1 MFTGLIHE
9 IGTLR
14 GIRKAGAV
22 TRLSV
27 RAPKSVARLELGDSL
42 AVNGTC
48 LTVTG
53 IRADT
58 VALDAVAE
66 TRRVTTRASWRSGQR
81 GHLEPARRAGDA
93 MGGHLVLGHV
103 DAVGELRRTVRRG
116 ENLLL
121 SFSVPEI
128 LKPWLLPKGSI
139 AVDGVSLTLDA
150 GPFADLFTVS
160 LIPHTLSWTLFES
173 MRTGH
178 KVNLEAD
185 VLAKGAAARDQATV
199 AAANGPVAR
208 SLTID
213 DIRARGFR
221 RAGRRR

>member
-66 TRRVTTRASWRSGQR
+66 TRRVLDSKDAIG
-81 GHLEPARRAGDA
+81 RRLDFLMQEFNREANTLGSKGGDA
-93 MGGHLVLGHV
+93 PIAHRVIDLKT
-103 DAVGELRRTVRRG
+103 ELER
-116 ENLLL
+116 
-121 SFSVPEI
+121 
-128 LKPWLLPKGSI
+128 
-139 AVDGVSLTLDA
+139 
-150 GPFADLFTVS
+150 
-160 LIPHTLSWTLFES
+160 
-173 MRTGH
+173 
-178 KVNLEAD
+178 
-185 VLAKGAAARDQATV
+185 
-199 AAANGPVAR
+199 
-208 SLTID
+208 
-213 DIRARGFR
+213 IREQVQNVE
-221 RAGRRR
+221 

>member
-9 IGTLR
+9 IGTLT
-14 GIRKAGAV
+14 GIRQAGAV

-27 RAPKSVARLELGDSL
+27 RAPKSVAKLELGDSL
-42 AVNGTC
+42 AVNGIC

-53 IRADT
+53 CRADT

-66 TRRVTTRASWRSGQR
+66 TRRVTTLASWRTGQR
-81 GHLEPARRAGDA
+81 VHLEPALRAGDA

-103 DAVGELRRTVRRG
+103 DAVGELRRSVRRG

-121 SFSVPEI
+121 SFSIPEI

-139 AVDGVSLTLDA
+139 AIDGVSLTLDA
-150 GPFADLFTVS
+150 GPFRDVFTVS
-160 LIPHTLSWTLFES
+160 LIPHTLGWTLFES
-173 MRTGH
+173 LRSGQ

-185 VLAKGAAARDQATV
+185 VLAKGAAARNEAT
-199 AAANGPVAR
+199 AAVTPRTASR

-221 RAGRRR
+221 RSGRRR